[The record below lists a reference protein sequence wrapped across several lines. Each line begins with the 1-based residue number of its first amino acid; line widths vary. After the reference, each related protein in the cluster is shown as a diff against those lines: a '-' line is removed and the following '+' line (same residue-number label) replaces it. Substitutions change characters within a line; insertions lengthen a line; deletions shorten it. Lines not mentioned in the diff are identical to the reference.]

1 MSWYETSALRTERH
15 RFTADLAWTIV
26 VGGLAVLATLAL
38 DTHGAFRPSS
48 TLSTFVW
55 STLVV
60 APLAWRRVRPVASTA
75 AVAGAAVGHVIAGM
89 PLLLPADLA
98 ILVALYSVTVYG
110 PRWAHRAAI
119 AVALT
124 GAGLLGAITAW
135 YDGNVG
141 TGLAMAVLAGA
152 MALAA
157 WALGLT
163 RRSRRDLL
171 DTLRERARS
180 LEIER
185 DQQAQ
190 IATAAERARIARE
203 MHDIVAHSLSVVIAQ
218 ADGGRYAATS
228 NPEAAGR
235 ALEVIAETGRAAL
248 ADMRRLLGVLRSDDG
263 GPEANAPRAPQPG
276 MSPSAGGASVGRA
289 NGGATGDP
297 ATSRRMTE
305 GSRRMTE
312 VVEPDD
318 LPADLD
324 DADLASLVD
333 QARDAGMKVSF
344 VKVGTPRRLPP
355 GAGLTLHRVCQEAL
369 TNVRKH
375 GGPDVSV
382 TVVTRW
388 EAASVELEVS
398 DDGRGA
404 AAEDGSGATPG
415 YGLLGMSE
423 RAALFGGKVTAGPK
437 PGGGWRVRF
446 TMPLPAGA

>member
-15 RFTADLAWTIV
+15 RFTADLAWTV
-26 VGGLAVLATLAL
+26 VLGGFAVLLSVVLEAGGA
-38 DTHGAFRPSS
+38 GVSAFRTVPLWR
-48 TLSTFVW
+48 TALFAV
-55 STLVV
+55 LLV
-60 APLAWRRVRPVASTA
+60 APLTWRRVRPVPSTA
-75 AVAGAAVGHVIAGM
+75 AVALAAIAHVAAGQ
-89 PLLLPADLA
+89 PLVLPADLA

-110 PRWAHRAAI
+110 PRWAHRTAIVVALGGAALLGLIVWRYDTLGAGFVLAVVGGAI
-119 AVALT
+119 A
-124 GAGLLGAITAW
+124 
-135 YDGNVG
+135 
-141 TGLAMAVLAGA
+141 LATW
-152 MALAA
+152 ALA
-157 WALGLT
+157 LT

-263 GPEANAPRAPQPG
+263 GPGANAPRAPQPG
-276 MSPSAGGASVGRA
+276 MSPSAGGAQA
-289 NGGATGDP
+289 GGATALGP

-305 GSRRMTE
+305 STE
-312 VVEPDD
+312 APAREPDD

-324 DADLASLVD
+324 DADLASLVN